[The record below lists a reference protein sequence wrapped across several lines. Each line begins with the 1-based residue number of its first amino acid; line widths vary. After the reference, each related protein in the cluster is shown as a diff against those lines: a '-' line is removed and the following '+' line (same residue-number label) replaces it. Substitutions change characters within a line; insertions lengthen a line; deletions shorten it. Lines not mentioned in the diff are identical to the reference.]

1 MIEILWPWALAA
13 LPLPIIVRL
22 LFPTSESSEQKT
34 GNAIKVPFYSQILGS
49 SEENN
54 LSPNTNLNFIL
65 AFIIWMVFI
74 LAAAN
79 PVWIGEPIQ
88 MPTMGRNLMLAIDVS
103 PSMQE
108 KDMALGGQAVDRLT
122 ILKSVMSN
130 FIDRR
135 EGDRL
140 GLILFGS
147 KAYLQ
152 TPLTL
157 DRQTVNILLN
167 EAQIGIAGKATAIG
181 DAIGMGL
188 KKLIGSENEEKVLI
202 LATDGANTAGEINP
216 IKAAELAAL
225 ENMTIYTIGIGADS
239 MQLPGIFGSSFG
251 SRTIN
256 PSRDLDEKM
265 LSDIAD
271 ITGGQYFRAKS
282 SDDLQVIYAQLD
294 NLEPVIGDNEVYR
307 PKSSL
312 FYYPLGLAFI
322 FSLLLAASKLP
333 FQRILNPIMKGQK
346 TTLT

>member
-13 LPLPIIVRL
+13 LPLPIIFRIL
-22 LFPTSESSEQKT
+22 LPADESAGQKA
-34 GNAIKVPFYSQILGS
+34 GNAIKVPFYAQVKDS
-49 SEENN
+49 SGEEHR
-54 LSPNTNLNFIL
+54 SPNTDLNLIF
-65 AFIIWMVFI
+65 AFIIWMIIIV
-74 LAAAN
+74 AAVN

-88 MPTMGRNLMLAIDVS
+88 LPTVGRNLMLAIDVS

-108 KDMALGGQAVDRLT
+108 KDMALGNQAVDRLT
-122 ILKSVMSN
+122 ILKSVMSD

-157 DRQTVNILLN
+157 DRHTVNILLN
-167 EAQIGIAGKATAIG
+167 ESQIGIAGKATAIG

-188 KKLIGSENEEKVLI
+188 KKLIASESEEKVLI
-202 LATDGANTAGEINP
+202 IATDGANTAGEINP

-294 NLEPVIGDNEVYR
+294 RLEPVAGDSEIYR

-322 FSLLLAASKLP
+322 LSLFLAVSKLP
-333 FQRILNPIMKGQK
+333 FHRIPNPLMKSQK
-346 TTLT
+346 TH